1 MPSPFASTLTKLD
14 GSLLAIQ
21 TQLDMLQSGL
31 DVHDAQL
38 NQSMSEARHH
48 AASLR
53 DLIRAE
59 RPDAKWTDRKSLEHL
74 IHELEIAAKARRNQ
88 QRRSKLLELASE
100 LDNGVVQHRFKAR
113 ASTLNQ
119 LRVEA
124 VNELRTEAALSEQ
137 VKELP
142 GPIGNQWLH
151 WVCNLQDE
159 KDAAVLSDLR
169 RDFVAL
175 ERFAREMEEDYWAPG
190 QRGARPAETAYR
202 PEAAA
207 VGRGA

>member
-1 MPSPFASTLTKLD
+1 MPSPFASALTKLD

-21 TQLDMLQSGL
+21 SHLDLLQAGL
-31 DVHDAQL
+31 DVNDGQL

-88 QRRSKLLELASE
+88 QRRAKLLELASE
-100 LDNGVVQHRFKAR
+100 LDNGLVQHRFKAR
-113 ASTLNQ
+113 AAALNQ

-142 GPIGNQWLH
+142 GPLANQWIH
-151 WVCNLQDE
+151 WVCNLQEE
-159 KDAAVLSDLR
+159 KDALVLTDLR

-190 QRGARPAETAYR
+190 QRGARPAETFR
-202 PEAAA
+202 QEAAA

>member
-1 MPSPFASTLTKLD
+1 MPSPFASALTKLD

-21 TQLDMLQSGL
+21 SHLDLLQAGL
-31 DVHDAQL
+31 DVNDGQL

-48 AASLR
+48 AATLR
-53 DLIRAE
+53 DLIRAD

-88 QRRSKLLELASE
+88 QRRAKLLELANE
-100 LDNGVVQHRFKAR
+100 LDNGLVQHRFKAR
-113 ASTLNQ
+113 AAALNQ

-124 VNELRTEAALSEQ
+124 VNELRTEAALTEQ

-142 GPIGNQWLH
+142 GPLGNQWIH
-151 WVCNLQDE
+151 WVCSLQED
-159 KDAAVLSDLR
+159 KDALVLADLR
-169 RDFVAL
+169 RDFVGL
-175 ERFAREMEEDYWAPG
+175 ERFAREMEEDYWASG
-190 QRGARPAETAYR
+190 QRGMRPAETFR
-202 PEAAA
+202 QEAAA

>member
-1 MPSPFASTLTKLD
+1 MPSPFASALTKLD

-21 TQLDMLQSGL
+21 SQLDQLQAGL
-31 DVHDAQL
+31 DVNDGLL
-38 NQSMSEARHH
+38 NQSMSEARHN
-48 AASLR
+48 AAALR
-53 DLIRAE
+53 DMIRAE
-59 RPDAKWTDRKSLEHL
+59 RPDAKWIDRKSLEQLLHD
-74 IHELEIAAKARRNQ
+74 LEIAAKARRNQ
-88 QRRSKLLELASE
+88 QRRAKLLELAND
-100 LDNGVVQHRFKAR
+100 LDSGLVQHRFKAR
-113 ASTLNQ
+113 AASLNQ

-142 GPIGNQWLH
+142 GPIAGQWIH
-151 WVCNLQDE
+151 WVCNLQEE
-159 KDAAVLSDLR
+159 KDALVLTDLR

-190 QRGARPAETAYR
+190 QRGARPAETPFR
-202 PEAAA
+202 QEAAA

>member
-1 MPSPFASTLTKLD
+1 MPSPFASALTKLD

-21 TQLDMLQSGL
+21 SHLDMLQAGL
-31 DVHDAQL
+31 DVNDGQL
-38 NQSMSEARHH
+38 NQSMSDARHH

-88 QRRSKLLELASE
+88 QRRAKLLELASE
-100 LDNGVVQHRFKAR
+100 LDNGLVQHRFKAR
-113 ASTLNQ
+113 AAALNQ

-142 GPIGNQWLH
+142 GPLANQWIH
-151 WVCNLQDE
+151 WVCNLQEE
-159 KDAAVLSDLR
+159 KDALVLTDLR

-190 QRGARPAETAYR
+190 QRGARPAETFR
-202 PEAAA
+202 QEAAA

>member
-1 MPSPFASTLTKLD
+1 MPSPFASALTKLD

-21 TQLDMLQSGL
+21 SHLDLLQAGL
-31 DVHDAQL
+31 DVNDGQL

-48 AASLR
+48 SATLR

-59 RPDAKWTDRKSLEHL
+59 RPDAKWTDRKSLEYL

-88 QRRSKLLELASE
+88 QRRAKLLELANE
-100 LDNGVVQHRFKAR
+100 LDNGQVQHRFKAR
-113 ASTLNQ
+113 ATTLNQ

-124 VNELRTEAALSEQ
+124 VNELRTEAALTEQ

-142 GPIGNQWLH
+142 GPLANQWIH

-159 KDAAVLSDLR
+159 KDALVLADLR
-169 RDFVAL
+169 RDFLAL
-175 ERFAREMEEDYWAPG
+175 EHFAREMEEDYWAPG
-190 QRGARPAETAYR
+190 QRGMRPAETFR
-202 PEAAA
+202 QEAAA

>member
-1 MPSPFASTLTKLD
+1 MPSPFASALTKLD

-21 TQLDMLQSGL
+21 SHLDLLQAGL
-31 DVHDAQL
+31 DINDGQL
-38 NQSMSEARHH
+38 NQSMSEARHQ
-48 AASLR
+48 AATLR
-53 DLIRAE
+53 DLIRTE
-59 RPDAKWTDRKSLEHL
+59 RPDAKWNDRKSLEHL

-88 QRRSKLLELASE
+88 QRRAKLLELANE
-100 LDNGVVQHRFKAR
+100 LDSGMVQHRFKAR
-113 ASTLNQ
+113 AATLNQ

-124 VNELRTEAALSEQ
+124 VNELRTEAALTEQ

-142 GPIGNQWLH
+142 GPLANQWIH
-151 WVCNLQDE
+151 WVCSLQEE
-159 KDAAVLSDLR
+159 KDALVLADLR

-190 QRGARPAETAYR
+190 QRGTRPAETFR
-202 PEAAA
+202 QEAAA

>member
-1 MPSPFASTLTKLD
+1 MPSPFASALTKLD

-21 TQLDMLQSGL
+21 SHLDLLQAGL
-31 DVHDAQL
+31 DINDGQL
-38 NQSMSEARHH
+38 NQSMSEARHQ
-48 AASLR
+48 AATLR
-53 DLIRAE
+53 DLIRTE
-59 RPDAKWTDRKSLEHL
+59 RPDAKWNDRKSLEHL

-88 QRRSKLLELASE
+88 QRRAKLLELANE
-100 LDNGVVQHRFKAR
+100 LDNGMVQHRFKAR
-113 ASTLNQ
+113 AATLNQ

-124 VNELRTEAALSEQ
+124 VNELRTEAALTEQ

-142 GPIGNQWLH
+142 GPLANQWIH
-151 WVCNLQDE
+151 WVCSLQEE
-159 KDAAVLSDLR
+159 KDALVLADLR

-190 QRGARPAETAYR
+190 QRGTRPAETFR
-202 PEAAA
+202 QEAAA